1 MASQDRHVS
10 RIKKDY
16 ITAVKDL
23 PDIAGD
29 EKAGV
34 RTLSVRLGQER
45 VFWLCIG
52 LLEVAYIGAAG
63 VSLFSESL
71 WRRAAG
77 FAAHAVVGALIWWR
91 ASKTDLTE
99 SQSIYACYMDV
110 WKAFYAEYLLLPLLI

>member
-1 MASQDRHVS
+1 MIALF
-10 RIKKDY
+10 
-16 ITAVKDL
+16 KDL

-29 EKAGV
+29 KKAGV

-45 VFWLCIG
+45 VFWLCIA

-77 FAAHAVVGALIWWR
+77 VAAHGLVGALIWWR
-91 ASKTDLTE
+91 AKQTDLTD
-99 SQSIYACYMDV
+99 SKSIYACYMDV